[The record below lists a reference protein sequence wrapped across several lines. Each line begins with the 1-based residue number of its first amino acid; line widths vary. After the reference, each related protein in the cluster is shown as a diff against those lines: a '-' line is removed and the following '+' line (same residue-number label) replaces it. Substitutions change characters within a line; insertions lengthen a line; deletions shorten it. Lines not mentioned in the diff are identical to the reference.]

1 MSRRAGVLLHPSSLP
16 SHSGIG
22 ELGPG
27 ARAFLDWLAS
37 SGHRVWQVLPLNP
50 VDRHGCPYAAASATA
65 GEPLLLSMDDLVRD
79 GWLTQS
85 ERPYAGG
92 HDRVDYPAVRA
103 RKAPALT
110 LAADRV
116 RAQVDVVKAA
126 SPSMRTWALY
136 RALQEQHGPGWP
148 QWPEALRHRDADALG
163 AARDEHAVAIERELA
178 LQWLFDAQWGALRET
193 ADHLGIEL
201 WGDVPFFVGLW
212 SADVWAQPE
221 LWRLDDDFEPQVQ
234 SGVPPDAFSATGQ
247 LWGHPLYD
255 EAAHAAQEHAWW
267 MGRIGRALELHHRVR
282 IDHFRGF
289 AGVWEVAADADDAIG
304 GSWIP
309 GPGRPLLERMVARWP
324 DLPLLAED
332 LGVITP
338 DVEALRDDFD
348 LPGMAILQFAFE
360 RADHEYL
367 PHNHRQNQ
375 VVFTG
380 THDNDTL
387 LGWVHSTD
395 DTVRDRARRYLAAS
409 DRDLPWYLC
418 RAAWLSVAD
427 TAIVPMQDILSLGG
441 HARMNV
447 PGVEGGGNWSWR
459 MGPGALNLSLAA
471 RVREQLVMAGRI

>member
-1 MSRRAGVLLHPSSLP
+1 MPRRAGVLLHPSSLP
-16 SHSGIG
+16 GHSGIG
-22 ELGPG
+22 ELGPS

-50 VDRHGCPYAAASATA
+50 VDRHGCPYAAASAIA
-65 GEPLLLSMDDLVRD
+65 SEPLLLSLDDLVRD
-79 GWLTQS
+79 GWLRQS
-85 ERPYAGG
+85 ERPYAAA
-92 HDRVDYPAVRA
+92 HDRVDYASVRR
-103 RKAPALT
+103 RKGPALT

-116 RAQVDVVKAA
+116 RAEIDVVEAT
-126 SPSMRTWALY
+126 SERLRTWALF
-136 RALQEQHGPGWP
+136 RALTEVHGPGWP
-148 QWPEALRHRDADALG
+148 SWPEPLRRRDP
-163 AARDEHAVAIERELA
+163 AAVAEAQEQHARAIERELA
-178 LQWLFDAQWGALRET
+178 LQWLFDQQWQALRAT

-212 SADVWAQPE
+212 SADVWAEPE
-221 LWRLDDDFEPQVQ
+221 LWRLDDDFQPSVQ

-255 EAAHAAQEHAWW
+255 EAAHAASAHAWW
-267 MGRIGRALELHHRVR
+267 MDRIGRSLRLHHRVR

-289 AGVWEVAADADDAIG
+289 AGVWEVAADATDAIDG
-304 GSWIP
+304 QWIP

-324 DLPLLAED
+324 ELPLLAED

-348 LPGMAILQFAFE
+348 LPGMAILQFAFD
-360 RADHEYL
+360 RPDHDYL
-367 PHNHRQNQ
+367 PHHHRKNQ
-375 VVFTG
+375 VVYTG

-387 LGWVHSTD
+387 LGWVHHAPEV
-395 DTVRDRARRYLAAS
+395 VRDRARRYLAAS

-427 TAIVPMQDILSLGG
+427 TAIVPMQDLLMLDG

-447 PGVEGGGNWSWR
+447 PGVEGGGNWTWR
-459 MGPGALNLSLAA
+459 MGPGTMNVVLAA
-471 RVREQLVMAGRI
+471 RVREQLAIGGRA